1 MVLGPKMMHS
11 DINSTT
17 KGITRIAFLSILGLC
32 LIWTHYAYASSTHT
46 SDVAGEFV
54 SSNHKLL
61 AISTGI
67 KNNIEEGKEKIFN
80 HEQEDEDISRDMISR
95 NGWATHLPFD
105 FELPIPFP

>member
-17 KGITRIAFLSILGLC
+17 KGITRIVFLSILGLC

-46 SDVAGEFV
+46 SDVASEFV

-67 KNNIEEGKEKIFN
+67 KNNIEEGKEEIFN

-105 FELPIPFP
+105 FELP